1 MSLFERAH
9 ERRISVAFPN
19 QQAQRFLFW
28 TAGDTRER
36 EQKGGRETQ
45 ASFHFSPCTES
56 ALTRRTKRRMAA
68 IVATKPENNGR

>member
-9 ERRISVAFPN
+9 KRSISVAFPN

-28 TAGDTRER
+28 TAGDTHKR

-45 ASFHFSPCTES
+45 ASFHFFPLHRIG
-56 ALTRRTKRRMAA
+56 ANAAHQAPHDRDRRDQA
-68 IVATKPENNGR
+68 

>member
-28 TAGDTRER
+28 TAGDTHKR
-36 EQKGGRETQ
+36 EQKGGRET
-45 ASFHFSPCTES
+45 
-56 ALTRRTKRRMAA
+56 
-68 IVATKPENNGR
+68 